1 MCQSVHDSLRW
12 LFSLDLYVFGLIEK
26 LIVVIFLMLQLSSA
40 AFLFF
45 SETGFFSRV
54 CFFSSACALS
64 LVVKPPLQRPL
75 LRTPG
80 SFSGNVA
87 CLLLLA
93 VSAARFGG
101 TEFIRRPTE
110 PPPHGTNRPNRKHLR
125 QTELPPQGPTDL
137 ITRDQSSRHIFLI
150 DLHCVAGLFICLS
163 YLANVRVCL
172 AIA

>member
-1 MCQSVHDSLRW
+1 MCQSLHDSPRW

-75 LRTPG
+75 LRTWG

-87 CLLLLA
+87 CLVLLA
-93 VSAARFGG
+93 VSAAGFGG
-101 TEFIRRPTE
+101 TEFTRRPTE
-110 PPPHGTNRPNRKHLR
+110 SPPHGTNRPNRRYLR
-125 QTELPPQGPTDL
+125 QTELPSQGTKRPNHKGP
-137 ITRDQSSRHIFLI
+137 IFKAHFLI
-150 DLHCVAGLFICLS
+150 DLHCVADLFICLS
-163 YLANVRVCL
+163 YLANVRVCV